1 MLETTS
7 VSAGGRVLTT
17 VVKVFDLIIDGREA
31 TLPRLCQK
39 ISEARY
45 GWGAGLPSQEKND
58 RDSLVKQSLLT
69 VSSTLPHH
77 KDEVQ

>member
-45 GWGAGLPSQEKND
+45 GWGAGLPSQEKKRSRLFGKAKFVDCIFNI
-58 RDSLVKQSLLT
+58 T
-69 VSSTLPHH
+69 SS
-77 KDEVQ
+77 